1 MESIFEDMH
10 TQRLDALVGYSAA
23 TMGAMRAGVHAIGA
37 AYAEL
42 AEIKPRH
49 GVKSFDRF
57 LSNKG
62 LDVAKLRPAWSAF
75 VLGGR
80 PEVLLALDWTEF
92 DDDDHATLCMH
103 VVTNHGRATPLFW
116 KTVKKSELRGTRTD
130 LELALVNA
138 AQEAI
143 PTDVRVTLL
152 ADRGF
157 GSQVLYEQLDM
168 LGWNYVIR
176 FRGSILVEHDGVSM
190 PATDWLSPS
199 GRATR
204 LAGARVTKERT
215 EVGAVIAVRAK
226 AMKEPWFLATNLTER
241 TAAEV
246 VKLYARRF
254 TIEETFRDEKDLRF
268 GMGLRATHI
277 RNADRRDRLLLL
289 LAIAHAFLTLI
300 GAASERS
307 GMDAWLKVNTV
318 KRRTHSLFRQGSHW
332 YGSLPTMRDEWF
344 QKLMSALAEVLDEHQ
359 ALKTML
365 GSI

>member
-10 TQRLDALVGYSAA
+10 SQRLDALVGYAAA

-37 AYAEL
+37 AYAEV

-49 GVKSFDRF
+49 SVKSFVRF

-75 VLGGR
+75 VLGAR

-116 KTVKKSELRGTRTD
+116 KTVKKSELRGKRTD

-143 PTDVRVTLL
+143 PVDVRVTLL
-152 ADRGF
+152 ADRGS

-176 FRGSILVEHDGVSM
+176 FRGAILVEHEGVSK
-190 PATDWLSPS
+190 PAKDWLSPS

-204 LAGARVTKERT
+204 LTGARVTKART

-226 AMKEPWFLATNLTER
+226 AMKEAWFLATNLTER
-241 TAAEV
+241 AAAEV

-254 TIEETFRDEKDLRF
+254 TIEDTFRDEKDLRF

-277 RNADRRDRLLLL
+277 RNADRRDRLLL
-289 LAIAHAFLTLI
+289 AIAHAFLTLI

-307 GMDAWLKVNTV
+307 GMDAWLKVNT
-318 KRRTHSLFRQGSHW
+318 
-332 YGSLPTMRDEWF
+332 
-344 QKLMSALAEVLDEHQ
+344 
-359 ALKTML
+359 
-365 GSI
+365 